1 MGLIESKL
9 RSLGNNVREGQKEMM
24 QEIQEEMMQKQL
36 TRQLNMQNAMR
47 ERQIAM
53 QIGVARER
61 FEYTVGSKK
70 VSVLNKLHKK

>member
-1 MGLIESKL
+1 
-9 RSLGNNVREGQKEMM
+9 M

-36 TRQLNMQNAMR
+36 TMQLNMQNAMR

-70 VSVLNKLHKK
+70 VSLLNKLHAK